1 MPASTFTGLLKK
13 QIMDHRRSLLER
25 SDQKHDRFHEIKSA
39 PIFTEAARINIDS
52 KATSSK
58 DQVFSQ
64 YGLLA
69 GVESGADTDEMLHF
83 NIAAPSS
90 IFICGSQGSGK
101 SHTLSCLLENCLF
114 PSQAN
119 ELPRPLTGIVF
130 HYDTF
135 ISDDS
140 GSPCEAAFLS
150 TNPLVNVRVLCA
162 PTNVKT
168 IKQTYARFPKVTV
181 EELRIDE
188 KDLNTKRMMDLM
200 SVKSG
205 GNTPLYM
212 HVAKRILKQLRYTE
226 QHSSGGGFTYAA
238 FRNMLNREDLTDQ
251 QRVPL
256 EQRLENLESF
266 MARAQQPSG
275 KKPQVIQPR
284 GNDWTPR
291 ASQLTIVDLSC
302 PTMDP
307 EGACQLFNICLSL
320 FLEQDPN
327 KAGRVIALDEA
338 HKYMNESGEASALTE
353 QLLSTIRLQRHL
365 GARVIISTQE
375 PTVSPKLLDLCSVT
389 IVHRFTSPDW
399 LRALQRH
406 LAGVSGSAKLL
417 EQASNGLAGSGDET
431 DDSGVGGLVDGVKTL
446 NLGGVNSG
454 QIAMGL
460 FAQIVDLRV
469 GEALL
474 FAPNA
479 ILNVSGGSARVKK
492 LSNGVLKVRIRNRV
506 TEDGGRSVMAG

>member
-1 MPASTFTGLLKK
+1 M
-13 QIMDHRRSLLER
+13 
-25 SDQKHDRFHEIKSA
+25 
-39 PIFTEAARINIDS
+39 
-52 KATSSK
+52 
-58 DQVFSQ
+58 
-64 YGLLA
+64 
-69 GVESGADTDEMLHF
+69 
-83 NIAAPSS
+83 
-90 IFICGSQGSGK
+90 
-101 SHTLSCLLENCLF
+101 
-114 PSQAN
+114 
-119 ELPRPLTGIVF
+119 
-130 HYDTF
+130 
-135 ISDDS
+135 
-140 GSPCEAAFLS
+140 S

-168 IKQTYARFPKVTV
+168 IKAAYSRFPRVTV

-212 HVAKRILKQLRYTE
+212 HVVKRVLKQLRYAE
-226 QHSSGGGFTYAA
+226 QHNTGTTGFSYAA
-238 FRNMLNREDLTDQ
+238 FRAMLDKEDLTDQ
-251 QRVPL
+251 QRMPL

-266 MARAQQPSG
+266 MASVQQQQWQQLSG
-275 KKPQVIQPR
+275 KKKRQAAMQPR
-284 GNDWTPR
+284 GNDWAPR

-327 KAGRVIALDEA
+327 SAGRVIALDEA

-365 GARVIISTQE
+365 GARVVISTQE

-389 IVHRFTSPDW
+389 IVHRFTSPEW

-406 LAGVSGSAKLL
+406 LAGVSGPDM
-417 EQASNGLAGSGDET
+417 GSGSGSTAARFLGQQPGGGDGGTSSDSGDDT
-431 DDSGVGGLVDGVKTL
+431 DRDSGVGLAEGIKALS
-446 NLGGVNSG
+446 LGGGNGNGNGNSNSG
-454 QIAMGL
+454 QVGL
-460 FAQIVDLRV
+460 SLLNQIVKLRV
-469 GEALL
+469 GEALV

-479 ILNVSGGSARVKK
+479 ILDVSANSDRISK

>member
-1 MPASTFTGLLKK
+1 M
-13 QIMDHRRSLLER
+13 
-25 SDQKHDRFHEIKSA
+25 
-39 PIFTEAARINIDS
+39 
-52 KATSSK
+52 
-58 DQVFSQ
+58 
-64 YGLLA
+64 
-69 GVESGADTDEMLHF
+69 
-83 NIAAPSS
+83 
-90 IFICGSQGSGK
+90 
-101 SHTLSCLLENCLF
+101 
-114 PSQAN
+114 
-119 ELPRPLTGIVF
+119 
-130 HYDTF
+130 
-135 ISDDS
+135 
-140 GSPCEAAFLS
+140 S
-150 TNPLVNVRVLCA
+150 TNPLVKVRVLCA

-168 IKQTYARFPKVTV
+168 IKQTYGRFKKVTV
-181 EELRIDE
+181 EELRINE

-200 SVKSG
+200 SVKTG

-226 QHSSGGGFTYAA
+226 QHSTGGGFSYAA
-238 FRNMLNREDLTDQ
+238 FRHMLDKEDLTDQ

-266 MARAQQPSG
+266 MARAQPSSG
-275 KKPQVIQPR
+275 KKKYQAIQPR
-284 GNDWTPR
+284 GNDWTPCP
-291 ASQLTIVDLSC
+291 SQLTIVDLSC

-320 FLEQDPN
+320 FLEQDSS
-327 KAGRVIALDEA
+327 KVGRVIALDEA

-365 GARVIISTQE
+365 GARVVISTQE

-389 IVHRFTSPDW
+389 IVHRFTSPEW

-406 LAGVSGSAKLL
+406 LAGVSGSAKFL
-417 EQASNGLAGSGDET
+417 EQASDSSSVAGSGDDT
-431 DDSGVGGLVDGVKTL
+431 DSGVGGLVDGVKAL
-446 NLGGVNSG
+446 SLGGVNSG
-454 QIAMGL
+454 QVAMGL
-460 FAQIVDLRV
+460 FAKIVELRV

-479 ILNVSGGSARVKK
+479 ILEVNGTSAQAKK

>member
-1 MPASTFTGLLKK
+1 M
-13 QIMDHRRSLLER
+13 
-25 SDQKHDRFHEIKSA
+25 
-39 PIFTEAARINIDS
+39 
-52 KATSSK
+52 
-58 DQVFSQ
+58 
-64 YGLLA
+64 
-69 GVESGADTDEMLHF
+69 
-83 NIAAPSS
+83 
-90 IFICGSQGSGK
+90 
-101 SHTLSCLLENCLF
+101 
-114 PSQAN
+114 
-119 ELPRPLTGIVF
+119 
-130 HYDTF
+130 
-135 ISDDS
+135 
-140 GSPCEAAFLS
+140 S
-150 TNPLVNVRVLCA
+150 TNPLVKVRVLCA
-162 PTNVKT
+162 PTNIKT
-168 IKQTYARFPKVTV
+168 VRETYSRFKRVTV
-181 EELRIDE
+181 EELRINE

-212 HVAKRILKQLRYTE
+212 HVAKRILKQLRYSE
-226 QHSSGGGFTYAA
+226 QHSTGGGFSYAA
-238 FRNMLNREDLTDQ
+238 FRQMLDKEDLTDQ

-266 MARAQQPSG
+266 MARAQQTNN
-275 KKPQVIQPR
+275 KKQQAAQLR
-284 GNDWTPR
+284 GNDWDPR
-291 ASQLTIVDLSC
+291 PGQLTIVDLSC

-320 FLEQDPN
+320 FLEQDPV

-389 IVHRFTSPDW
+389 IVHRFTSPEW

-417 EQASNGLAGSGDET
+417 EQAGDGLGSSVSETGDDT
-431 DDSGVGGLVDGVKTL
+431 DSGVGGLVDGVKAL
-446 NLGGVNSG
+446 SLGGTNSG
-454 QIAMGL
+454 QVAMGL

-479 ILNVSGGSARVKK
+479 ILSVSEASGRAKK
-492 LSNGVLKVRIRNRV
+492 LSNGVLKVRVRNRV
-506 TEDGGRSVMAG
+506 TEDGGQSLMAN